1 MLYINN
7 PQALLAI
14 ENDRRRE
21 LGMRTTSVADTT
33 AANVAAQE
41 GIRARTFRSGF
52 RGLASVRYAAS

>member
-14 ENDRRRE
+14 ENDRRSE
-21 LGMRTTSVADTT
+21 LGMRTTSVTDT
-33 AANVAAQE
+33 AAADAASQK
-41 GIRARTFRSGF
+41 GIRARSFCGGF